1 MLSNCRIVLVRPH
14 FAGNLGATARA
25 MRNFGL
31 RDLVLVEPIADLR
44 DPEARRMSTHGEAIL
59 DAARIVATLDEALA
73 DCRVVLA
80 TSAHVEGLYREHA
93 NGRPDEMLPR
103 LLAALPEGPCALV
116 FGPEP
121 SGLSNAEIARC
132 HGLIHI
138 LTGPDYPALNLAQ
151 AVAICLSELYRHWL
165 PTQDT
170 ARAPTQKIAPFE
182 DQERMFDRLR
192 ESLEAIHFLYGPKTD
207 PLMHAVRQLIARAQP
222 SPNEVRILFGL
233 ARQLLWVA
241 EHGLRQTSRQR
252 SLFPEP
258 RALLGGKPRMS
269 VIRERAGG
277 SRLNNGANLPL
288 TILVQPA

>member
-31 RDLVLVEPIADLR
+31 GNLTLVDPVADPL

-59 DAARIVATLDEALA
+59 AAARIVPTLDEALT

-80 TSAHVEGLYREHA
+80 TSANVAGIYREQA
-93 NGRPDEMLPR
+93 YGRPDEMLPR
-103 LLAALPEGPCALV
+103 LVAALPEGPGALV

-121 SGLSNAEIARC
+121 SGLSNAELARC

-138 LTGPDYPALNLAQ
+138 LTSPDYPALNLAQ
-151 AVAICLSELYRHWL
+151 AVAICLSELYRQWL
-165 PTQDT
+165 LGQDT
-170 ARAPTQKIAPFE
+170 ANGPTQEVAPFE
-182 DQERMFDRLR
+182 DQERMFNRLR
-192 ESLEAIHFLYGPKTD
+192 EALEAIHFLYGTKSD
-207 PLMHAVRQLIARAQP
+207 PLMHAVRQLIARAKP

-241 EHGLRQTSRQR
+241 KHGPGDKA
-252 SLFPEP
+252 PE
-258 RALLGGKPRMS
+258 
-269 VIRERAGG
+269 
-277 SRLNNGANLPL
+277 
-288 TILVQPA
+288 